1 MSVSV
6 PDYIDAFDAR
16 LYFVTSL
23 KKLNVSQQSILKCR
37 SFALRYT
44 DWYED
49 LYRCIIEVMES
60 GNIWSRMYLLY
71 FLDSLIER
79 SMLVKFKGYT
89 EFILEDLEKIVGLVC
104 KKPEGSVNLVNT
116 LKTLERWQ
124 TKNFFNSDVL
134 EKVRV
139 LLLAWKLE
147 PEYPPELNLTAND
160 IKQRMED
167 DRERAKLLREDSW
180 WIDKSIE
187 DGEALAL
194 WEETSDLDEGDY
206 IDIITENIKQ
216 DPNYDWKSLY
226 EEVKAWNKELV
237 KFEKEEMNCD
247 LENVLR
253 PIKRITFSKIPR
265 PTQAGWTK
273 YEKRDPINSEIQS
286 KIPRLK
292 GLSLDIIQN
301 NPKGEPLGSLKGEQD
316 KAEENHSEFES
327 MTASTSTFTSVATT
341 MSSQAPI
348 SSSEHK
354 AEPIVVPL
362 TLNPTNNMLTSSC
375 LEKSITKRKHDTDD
389 IFQDISDEQHKQKAQ
404 KKMPVHGELSTT
416 SEIKISRKSDSKE
429 LSDQNSSY
437 VSEEDSEEADE
448 EISNNFVDHLPES
461 NLEFL
466 LQAVELVSPMTEV
479 SLSKEDSPSRDELN
493 NDLVY
498 NFLV

>member
-6 PDYIDAFDAR
+6 PEYIDAFDAR

-49 LYRCIIEVMES
+49 LYRCIIEVMEG

-79 SMLVKFKGYT
+79 SEFVNFKGYT

-104 KKPEGSVNLVNT
+104 EKPEGSVNLVNT

-134 EKVRV
+134 EKVKV
-139 LLLAWKLE
+139 LLLTWKLE
-147 PEYPPELNLTAND
+147 PEYPPDLNLTAND

-187 DGEALAL
+187 HGEALDL
-194 WEETSDLDEGDY
+194 WDKTSDLDDGDY
-206 IDIITENIKQ
+206 MDIITENIKQ
-216 DPNYDWKSLY
+216 DPIYDWKSLY
-226 EEVKAWNKELV
+226 EEVKAWNNELA
-237 KFEKEEMNCD
+237 KFEQVETNCD
-247 LENVLR
+247 IETVLR
-253 PIKRITFSKIPR
+253 PMKKTTFSKIPR

-273 YEKRDPINSEIQS
+273 YEKRNPINSRIQS

-292 GLSLDIIQN
+292 ETSLGILIQN
-301 NPKGEPLGSLKGEQD
+301 NPKGEPSDPLKGEQNNV
-316 KAEENHSEFES
+316 EENLSEFES
-327 MTASTSTFTSVATT
+327 ITTSTSVTAT
-341 MSSQAPI
+341 MSNQAPI
-348 SSSEHK
+348 SSNQRK

-362 TLNPTNNMLTSSC
+362 PPNTTNNVTTSSC
-375 LEKSITKRKHDTDD
+375 LEISRTKRKHDTDD
-389 IFQDISDEQHKQKAQ
+389 MFQDISDERPKQKARNQ
-404 KKMPVHGELSTT
+404 MPVHGELSTT
-416 SEIKISRKSDSKE
+416 SEIKLSQYSDSKE

-437 VSEEDSEEADE
+437 VSEENSEEADE
-448 EISNNFVDHLPES
+448 ETSNNFVGHFPES

-498 NFLV
+498 YF